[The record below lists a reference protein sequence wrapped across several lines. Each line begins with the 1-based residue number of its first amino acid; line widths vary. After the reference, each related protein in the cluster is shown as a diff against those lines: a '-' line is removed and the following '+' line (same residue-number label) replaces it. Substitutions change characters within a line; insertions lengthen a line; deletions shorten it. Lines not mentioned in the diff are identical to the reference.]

1 METCR
6 TLAARLRRAIAMAFA
21 AAALAAC
28 TGGDRDPPAGQPSIY
43 ESLARAGAEVD
54 ASAAQSMISG
64 YRLNNGLTPVTVDP
78 TLTRLAYEQ
87 ARVMAARNKL
97 DHSAGRAFSERMRTS
112 GLDSTVTA
120 ENIGAGYHTLAE
132 AFSGWRDSPPHRA
145 NMLLNGATRMG
156 IAAVYAPGSKY
167 KVFWVL
173 ILALTP
179 PRDVFLRAG
188 PGT

>member
-120 ENIGAGYHTLAE
+120 ENIGAGHHTLAE
-132 AFSGWRDSPPHRA
+132 AFSSWRDSPPHRA
-145 NMLLNGATRMG
+145 NMLLTGATRMG

-167 KVFWVL
+167 KVFWAL
-173 ILALTP
+173 IM
-179 PRDVFLRAG
+179 AG
-188 PGT
+188 PDDRRG